1 MFCRNCG
8 QEVDPNAWACPKCG
22 CRPLQGAAFCG
33 KCGVQTNPEQ
43 VLCVSCG
50 HSLSRA
56 SYSNQKLVA
65 GLLAIVLGM
74 FGIHKF
80 FLGYTREGIVMLLV
94 TILTFFLLAW
104 IPAVVG
110 IAEGIIYLTMTDQE
124 FDTTHSRGRR

>member
-1 MFCRNCG
+1 
-8 QEVDPNAWACPKCG
+8 
-22 CRPLQGAAFCG
+22 
-33 KCGVQTNPEQ
+33 
-43 VLCVSCG
+43 
-50 HSLSRA
+50 
-56 SYSNQKLVA
+56 
-65 GLLAIVLGM
+65 VLGM

-124 FDTTHSRGRR
+124 FDTIYVRGRKFWF